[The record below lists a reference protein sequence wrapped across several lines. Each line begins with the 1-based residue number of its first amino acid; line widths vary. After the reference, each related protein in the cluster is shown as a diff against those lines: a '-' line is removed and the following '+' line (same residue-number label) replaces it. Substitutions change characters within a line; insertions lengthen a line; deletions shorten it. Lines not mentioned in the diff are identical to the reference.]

1 MVFEAVVSLNLN
13 KVEHIKD
20 SVFFGLIADLMRAQ
34 KHSGDGGYN
43 GKCEKCQ
50 AKVDSV
56 QPDHPPWTH
65 LENIYLWSSMDNG
78 QRQL

>member
-1 MVFEAVVSLNLN
+1 
-13 KVEHIKD
+13 
-20 SVFFGLIADLMRAQ
+20 MRAQ

-65 LENIYLWSSMDNG
+65 LENTLEFIQGWFNG
-78 QRQL
+78 QWSKTKLRRQKDHNFVIFLPSQWRVI